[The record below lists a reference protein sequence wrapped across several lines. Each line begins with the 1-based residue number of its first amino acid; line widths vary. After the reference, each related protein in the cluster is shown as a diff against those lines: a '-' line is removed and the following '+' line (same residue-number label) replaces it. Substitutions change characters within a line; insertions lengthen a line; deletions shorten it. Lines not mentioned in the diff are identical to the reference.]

1 MQLAN
6 KLLGE
11 TPLQCL
17 KRLRETGVYT
27 ENDKVTYA
35 GRLDPAAVG
44 LMIFLDKKSEILDKQ
59 KYLSLTKSMSMR
71 YYVEYLLIPMTY

>member
-17 KRLRETGVYT
+17 KRLRKIGVYT

-59 KYLSLTKSMSMR
+59 NIYH
-71 YYVEYLLIPMTY
+71 